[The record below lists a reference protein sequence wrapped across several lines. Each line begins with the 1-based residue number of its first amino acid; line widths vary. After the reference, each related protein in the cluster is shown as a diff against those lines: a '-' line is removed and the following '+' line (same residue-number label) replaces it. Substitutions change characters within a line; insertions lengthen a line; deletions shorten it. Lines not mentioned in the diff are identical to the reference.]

1 MDGVGATAGR
11 AFPASWM
18 TAQNMQYSTAAGADG
33 FDWAEISAEPSSMAP
48 IAGWEFGQQTVG
60 PQCT

>member
-1 MDGVGATAGR
+1 MDGVGATAGS
-11 AFPASWM
+11 AFPANWM

-33 FDWAEISAEPSSMAP
+33 FDRVEVSAEPRSMVP

-60 PQCT
+60 PHD